1 MCDAHGTWSLRPCR
15 AAQHVSMTAATRA
28 QALHL
33 PRRCVYCGLQGGLR
47 YPCHASSLCIIF
59 SNQYDRSPHETSA
72 HRISPV
78 TRAGSGCGSAGV
90 TLTGV
95 ALHLCTISHW
105 SLCTMIVD
113 PVDPTFEFTILKRS
127 RFTSGSNVEDGLSAL
142 GALFRYFVPGGG
154 PAPTLDLPCPMTLPC
169 ISCIWQLIVL
179 PSWRCGHRQREDATT
194 VCTVQ
199 LRDAAERGAA
209 GLDTGQRPPSRAL
222 TQARRRGAARR
233 R

>member
-78 TRAGSGCGSAGV
+78 TRAGRLAAAGV
-90 TLTGV
+90 TLSLTGV

-142 GALFRYFVPGGG
+142 GALFRYFRAGGWTGADAGSPLPDDSALYFLYLAINSFAIVAMWTQTERRCHYSLYG
-154 PAPTLDLPCPMTLPC
+154 PVA
-169 ISCIWQLIVL
+169 
-179 PSWRCGHRQREDATT
+179 
-194 VCTVQ
+194 
-199 LRDAAERGAA
+199 
-209 GLDTGQRPPSRAL
+209 
-222 TQARRRGAARR
+222 
-233 R
+233 